1 VSGAF
6 TSPFIGAFVDKFGR
20 KNAAILY
27 CILEIIINY
36 MEQYPILVG
45 LVLSRVIGGITTNL
59 LCSCFETWLITEH
72 RQRGFAEDKLE
83 VILRDSGIVSNSAAI
98 LSGFMAHI
106 LASTLGPV
114 GPFQGAVASTFGA
127 LILVA
132 CLWSENYGDSGTQST
147 TIYGHVSSAYN
158 AIRKDYKI
166 SRIGLIQGLVEG
178 SLQTFVFLWSPTLR
192 QLATDLP
199 LGTIGIDKNGEPA
212 YGLIFGAF
220 MTSAVLGGYV
230 SPILRKNVSKI
241 VSRNKND
248 KSNEK
253 FVAHGKDAN
262 EMDAIPVN
270 VLCSLCYAL
279 GSMMLFVP
287 CAVNKNSTYAFSF
300 CLVSFLIYE
309 FIVGVY
315 VPSEGMIRSIY
326 MPTESMCSTMNMLRI
341 ITNVLVAIGV
351 FSTTF
356 VPLTFSFG
364 VLSTMMLF
372 ASVLQLSLVPKDEL
386 MNIFRLFTQSKSLL
400 EIKDKQN

>member
-1 VSGAF
+1 METLELNQQQFMVMCVSPEKWQG
-6 TSPFIGAFVDKFGR
+6 
-20 KNAAILY
+20 
-27 CILEIIINY
+27 LET
-36 MEQYPILVG
+36 
-45 LVLSRVIGGITTNL
+45 VLSIF
-59 LCSCFETWLITEH
+59 S
-72 RQRGFAEDKLE
+72 
-83 VILRDSGIVSNSAAI
+83 
-98 LSGFMAHI
+98 HI
-106 LASTLGPV
+106 LFHLKKLA
-114 GPFQGAVASTFGA
+114 
-127 LILVA
+127 
-132 CLWSENYGDSGTQST
+132 
-147 TIYGHVSSAYN
+147 SAYN